1 MVGEGWRLFAE
12 SSDGPF
18 DEDLL
23 ELARE
28 YLQDV
33 PDMIGQMRMGLIT
46 AQFNNDGGLL
56 HSVTMLAHQMK
67 GTAACL
73 GFAPLSK
80 LAAELEALLQSLS
93 SKSLAETQEV
103 TAQIYDLLEQCLA
116 FCQGQGV
123 VVSLP
128 TQIETPSEAPS
139 SVSSEVREVVSQEA
153 MEGVLVQQVDYFAF
167 AWQDADE
174 DDKPENISENQLKSR
189 RALIVDCDGYRAHQ
203 LFELLK
209 AEGWLVRSSFSSLEG
224 LCLVDEFMPQV
235 LFLAGSM
242 PALNGFALCRMV
254 RCNPR
259 WQNLPLLIVCSSLE
273 ERVLALEAGA
283 TDFLFAP
290 YHEAE
295 VKLRLAPIIAQEKA
309 LPF

>member
-1 MVGEGWRLFAE
+1 MVGEGWRLFAD

-18 DEDLL
+18 DEGLL
-23 ELARE
+23 ELAWE

-33 PDMIGQMRMGLIT
+33 PDMIGQMRMGLIM

-56 HSVTMLAHQMK
+56 HSVIMLAHQMK

-80 LAAELEALLQSLS
+80 LAAKLEALLQSLS

-103 TAQIYDLLEQCLA
+103 TAQIYDLLEQCLV
-116 FCQGQGV
+116 FCQEQGV
-123 VVSLP
+123 GAPVPKQLDL
-128 TQIETPSEAPS
+128 PSEATVPS
-139 SVSSEVREVVSQEA
+139 EAEVSSEVREVIPEEVA
-153 MEGVLVQQVDYFAF
+153 AQQVDYFAF
-167 AWQDADE
+167 AWQEVDE
-174 DDKPENISENQLKSR
+174 NDKPENFSENQLKSR

-203 LFELLK
+203 LFDLLK

-235 LFLAGSM
+235 LFLAGNM

-273 ERVLALEAGA
+273 ERALALEAGA

-290 YHEAE
+290 YFEAE

>member
-1 MVGEGWRLFAE
+1 MVGEDWRLFAE
-12 SSDGPF
+12 SSDGPD

-33 PDMIGQMRMGLIT
+33 PDMIGQMRMGLIL
-46 AQFNNDGGLL
+46 AQFNNDGGHL
-56 HSVTMLAHQMK
+56 HSVVMLAHQIK

-80 LAAELEALLQSLS
+80 LAAQLEVLLQSLS

-103 TAQIYDLLEQCLA
+103 TAQIYDLLEQCLG
-116 FCQGQGV
+116 FCQEQGV
-123 VVSLP
+123 GAPVPAQLNL
-128 TQIETPSEAPS
+128 PSEAE
-139 SVSSEVREVVSQEA
+139 VSSGLSEVIPEVRTEEVLA
-153 MEGVLVQQVDYFAF
+153 QQVDYFAF
-167 AWQDADE
+167 AWQE
-174 DDKPENISENQLKSR
+174 VDDDHKPENFSENQLKSR
-189 RALIVDCDGYRAHQ
+189 RALIIDCDAYRAHQ
-203 LFELLK
+203 LFDLLK

-235 LFLAGSM
+235 LFLAGNM

-273 ERVLALEAGA
+273 ERVLALDAGA

-290 YHEAE
+290 YLEAE
-295 VKLRLAPIIAQEKA
+295 VKLRLAQIIAQEKA